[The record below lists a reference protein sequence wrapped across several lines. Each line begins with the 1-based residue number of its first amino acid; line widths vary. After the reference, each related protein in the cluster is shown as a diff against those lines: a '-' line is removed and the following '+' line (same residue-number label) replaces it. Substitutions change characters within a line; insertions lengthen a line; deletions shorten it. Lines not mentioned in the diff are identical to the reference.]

1 MFTVAV
7 VEDDGTAVAKLRAC
21 LDQYAATH
29 AGVQFDVTVF
39 NDDNTLPMSKGTE
52 FSFFSANSVDST
64 SLGMSYFGSSD
75 TVTLKSAFT
84 KAGFKVNE
92 TLWNYYE
99 SGAGKDYG
107 LASGSV
113 SYGDAEDFRINE
125 APLSALE
132 AESGLLDSVKGTVP
146 VYVLNRVV
154 GEGRDMPRSMYNH
167 ADKQEDKEKSYIE
180 LDSTE
185 TETIKYN
192 IRYRKHKEPRPQW
205 SGFLLS
211 RW

>member
-1 MFTVAV
+1 M
-7 VEDDGTAVAKLRAC
+7 
-21 LDQYAATH
+21 
-29 AGVQFDVTVF
+29 
-39 NDDNTLPMSKGTE
+39 
-52 FSFFSANSVDST
+52 
-64 SLGMSYFGSSD
+64 
-75 TVTLKSAFT
+75 TLKSAFEN
-84 KAGFKVNE
+84 AGFKVND

-132 AESGLLDSVKGTVP
+132 KESGLLDSVKGTVP

-154 GEGRDMPRSMYNH
+154 GEGRDMPRSMVNH
-167 ADKQEDKEKSYIE
+167 ADNQEDKEKSYIE

-185 TETIKYN
+185 TEIITYLNDNYDDVILLVKSSAAMELGWLKDYPNIKAVVYSQN
-192 IRYRKHKEPRPQW
+192 ITDSLAKE
-205 SGFLLS
+205 SS
-211 RW
+211 TEIY